1 MFRHKRGAT
10 VYSPSSTTKLE
21 AVATV
26 AAALLIVA
34 VPPAAL
40 AAVQRQQAL
49 PARVVWD
56 SYRRLIQMCGKT
68 VPGIDSEQSEHA
80 LDSAKKARGA
90 VARGGSD
97 TR

>member
-1 MFRHKRGAT
+1 MHSVSAK
-10 VYSPSSTTKLE
+10 TKLE
-21 AVATV
+21 AVATA

-49 PARVVWD
+49 PARVARD
-56 SYRRLIQMCGKT
+56 SYRRLIQMFGKT
-68 VPGIDSEQSEHA
+68 VPGIDSEQFEHA
-80 LDSAKKARGA
+80 LDSAKQARGA
-90 VARGGSD
+90 VTRVGSD

>member
-1 MFRHKRGAT
+1 

-49 PARVVWD
+49 PARVAWD
-56 SYRRLIQMCGKT
+56 SYRRLIQMFGKT
-68 VPGIDSEQSEHA
+68 VLGIDSEQFEHA
-80 LDSAKKARGA
+80 PDSAKKASGA

>member
-1 MFRHKRGAT
+1 MYF
-10 VYSPSSTTKLE
+10 PSSTTKLE

-49 PARVVWD
+49 PARVAWD
-56 SYRRLIQMCGKT
+56 SYRRLIQMFGKT
-68 VPGIDSEQSEHA
+68 VLGIDSEQFKHA
-80 LDSAKKARGA
+80 LDSAKKARCT
-90 VARGGSD
+90 VASDGSD